1 MKIDLPPEQRQANRS
16 DWKAVGDITAEA
28 FAEDP
33 VNLHVFGSARA
44 IKTTMRI
51 MARDVYLKHGLC
63 FLHGERG
70 ATMWVRP
77 GDSAP
82 FSGLAMLKFAA
93 GMAVYASHGAL
104 ARATRLGERMAKH
117 HPETPHMYLF
127 TIGARASARGK
138 GVGKALLAP
147 VLAACDRDG
156 VPVYLENSNPANAG
170 FYRAH
175 GFETI
180 TKFEIGDPGS
190 PVMEPM
196 WREPTS
202 SGSQPHSNY

>member
-1 MKIDLPPEQRQANRS
+1 MKIDLPPEQRQANRW

-33 VNLHVFGSARA
+33 VNLHVFGSVRA

-63 FLHGERG
+63 FLHGEHG
-70 ATMWVRP
+70 ATMWVGP

-93 GMAVYASHGAL
+93 GMAVYAS
-104 ARATRLGERMAKH
+104 
-117 HPETPHMYLF
+117 
-127 TIGARASARGK
+127 RGK

-180 TKFEIGDPGS
+180 T
-190 PVMEPM
+190 
-196 WREPTS
+196 
-202 SGSQPHSNY
+202 